1 MQQQQL
7 PRLARE
13 QPCLPSSWPR
23 SHDEATAEPL
33 ACPRGK
39 HLPVSAQTCVT
50 SARYSRHG
58 RVPFFLFALLA
69 LELPAADAEIDQ
81 QKHGVFIC
89 IVAHTCQLTGSM
101 RDTIL
106 AHNKTG
112 HSRML
117 SHTYRLHPISWKR
130 PDGARLH
137 QRTAIELGQHVPT
150 EGEGPCSCEP

>member
-1 MQQQQL
+1 MLQQL

-81 QKHGVFIC
+81 HKHGVFIC
-89 IVAHTCQLTGSM
+89 IVAHTRQLTGSM
-101 RDTIL
+101 RDTIQ
-106 AHNKTG
+106 AHNKQSTADC
-112 HSRML
+112 
-117 SHTYRLHPISWKR
+117 SHALTDCIPYHGSALMGLDCTS
-130 PDGARLH
+130 AR
-137 QRTAIELGQHVPT
+137 RY
-150 EGEGPCSCEP
+150 S